1 MARYFSLS
9 LLLLALLMVCSV
21 IPSVFSAGAKNE
33 ADEKKSSGMD
43 KVSPKLKRMVMRY
56 RG

>member
-1 MARYFSLS
+1 MARFFSLS

-21 IPSVFSAGAKNE
+21 IPSVFSAGAQNE
-33 ADEKKSSGMD
+33 ADKKKSNEMGKAS
-43 KVSPKLKRMVMRY
+43 SKLKRMVMRF